1 MSLRLAL
8 TQTVCP
14 LTDLP
19 PLDRIGEVAPRLGEI
34 RDACLEHHLDL
45 LRRAKGRGAQ
55 LVCFG
60 ELFHAPYFALTQH
73 EVWRG
78 MAEDARTGPTVRAVC
93 QVAAEL
99 GVAVVA
105 PIYELD
111 ASSGRRFNT
120 AVVIDA
126 KGEVLGTYRKVH
138 VPQGKNEQGVFD
150 ERFYYDA
157 SDGLMPQGPANVSEN
172 RFFPVFEVQGIR
184 LGVAICYDRHF
195 EGVMRTLALNGAQV
209 VVSPAVTFGEK
220 SHRMWGQEFAVDA
233 CRHRIV
239 IAGSNR
245 LGQEAPWNQ
254 PYFGETY
261 VVGPEG
267 PFHDLSEDDRLVIVD
282 VALDT
287 LTRPDPA
294 GWDLARD
301 VRPETYTQ
309 EG

>member
-14 LTDLP
+14 VQDLP
-19 PLDRIGEVAPRLGEI
+19 PLDRLEEVRPRLAEL
-34 RDACLEHHLDL
+34 RDACVEHHLDL

-60 ELFHAPYFALTQH
+60 ELFHGPYFALTQH
-73 EVWRG
+73 PVWRD
-78 MAEDARTGPTVRAVC
+78 MAEDARRGPTVRAVSR
-93 QVAAEL
+93 AAAAL

-111 ASSGRRFNT
+111 PESGQRFNT

-138 VPQGKNEQGVFD
+138 VPQGQNEQGVFD
-150 ERFYYDA
+150 ERYYYDG
-157 SDGLMPQGPANVSEN
+157 SDGLMVQGPANVSDN
-172 RFFPVFEVQGIR
+172 RFFPVFQLEGVR
-184 LGVAICYDRHF
+184 VGVAICYDRHF
-195 EGVMRTLALNGAQV
+195 EGVMRSLAQNGAQV

-220 SHRMWGQEFAVDA
+220 SRRMWRQEFAVDA

-245 LGQEAPWNQ
+245 LGQEPPWNQ
-254 PYFGETY
+254 AFFGESH

-267 PFHDLSEDDRLVIVD
+267 PLNDLSEDPRLVIVD

-287 LTRPDPA
+287 LTRPDPS
-294 GWDLARD
+294 GWNLRRDL
-301 VRPETYTQ
+301 RPETYSRD
-309 EG
+309 